1 MITPKSGRSV
11 SQEQL
16 EMQRLLSDP
25 RGFERYAS
33 EKMPDFI
40 QVVRDYR
47 GFVRDL
53 MPTPT
58 VDPTELTRLNEE
70 VFVTY
75 NVDIDSVAFVSAQM
89 GEAPTQFIKAK
100 TIKVPFIEL
109 KTPRLTITQLEL
121 DTQPFELM
129 ERAQQR
135 SGQAMS
141 RLEDELWLTT
151 ADAIVD
157 AYPTQVLT
165 SANASIE
172 KADLVAIKQKFSR
185 NDVPFGGYLMNPV
198 VYDDFLL
205 WGENDLDPV
214 TQRTVLETGDIPT
227 IWNGVRMVSGI
238 SVPEKY
244 VYGVA
249 NKEVLGRMPILRDV
263 TIKINEI
270 PETNDR
276 EIFAFEYVGLFIHS
290 HLAVVRLEFTSRP

>member
-157 AYPTQVLT
+157 AYPTQQLT
-165 SANASIE
+165 STNASIE

>member
-151 ADAIVD
+151 ADAVVD
-157 AYPTQVLT
+157 AYPTQQLT

>member
-141 RLEDELWLTT
+141 RKEDELWLTT
-151 ADAIVD
+151 ADAIME
-157 AYPTQVLT
+157 AYPEQTIQ

-238 SVPEKY
+238 SVPEKF

-290 HLAVVRLEFTSRP
+290 HLAVVRLEFTSRA